1 MHKDRSSRRGKRRAS
16 GEAHGLAYRNG
27 SVAMMAALL
36 CASVA
41 ALALH
46 AASPLEPVAGILMD
60 RTPVPIAIPL
70 LQLLGPLA
78 RPLAL
83 WGAATIALNVGGLL
97 ALAYPRAEGY
107 PAPPSPLSQREG
119 REPVPARRSPS
130 PARWKRGIGGAKA
143 LRPLAALGLLIF
155 LVLGVV
161 PSGNPLVAVVLVVAY
176 AGMLHALTRPARS
189 RPPHPT
195 RVGFL
200 FGGVSSDAAH
210 PSKREVTR
218 RAPPSDPPSLM
229 KKLPLQGGHGS
240 SRRVFL
246 GHNARIIAGTA
257 ALIALLYVQPLVHEL
272 RTRVA
277 GRPLFDWKTPPPR
290 KPGFDLPG
298 LTPEV
303 TPVGAFYQMDEDLQ
317 RPDLDVDT
325 WTLTIEGLVQRPQ
338 QLRFADLLRLPRRDQ
353 WVTQRCISNT
363 VDGHWM
369 STALFSGVP
378 LTALLARAGLK
389 PGATAVLFRAPDGH
403 EEAIPLSVALDGR
416 VMLAYAMDGRLLEQ
430 VHGFPARALIPG
442 YYGFKS
448 VKWVETMRVTTNPR
462 QGFWEDEGWSPLPEV
477 QTVARIDVARR
488 GPAGLLVAGVAFA
501 GSRGIRAV
509 QVRVD
514 GGPWH
519 DAVLH
524 TPTLSGLTWAQWR
537 LILPPRALPPRGN
550 LTVQARGIDGHGHIQ
565 TAQRRFQQP
574 SGATGYHTVT
584 I

>member
-200 FGGVSSDAAH
+200 FGGVGRA
-210 PSKREVTR
+210 
-218 RAPPSDPPSLM
+218 APPLQTRGNTEGAALRPSL
-229 KKLPLQGGHGS
+229 S
-240 SRRVFL
+240 
-246 GHNARIIAGTA
+246 
-257 ALIALLYVQPLVHEL
+257 HEK
-272 RTRVA
+272 A
-277 GRPLFDWKTPPPR
+277 
-290 KPGFDLPG
+290 
-298 LTPEV
+298 
-303 TPVGAFYQMDEDLQ
+303 
-317 RPDLDVDT
+317 
-325 WTLTIEGLVQRPQ
+325 
-338 QLRFADLLRLPRRDQ
+338 
-353 WVTQRCISNT
+353 
-363 VDGHWM
+363 
-369 STALFSGVP
+369 
-378 LTALLARAGLK
+378 
-389 PGATAVLFRAPDGH
+389 
-403 EEAIPLSVALDGR
+403 
-416 VMLAYAMDGRLLEQ
+416 
-430 VHGFPARALIPG
+430 
-442 YYGFKS
+442 
-448 VKWVETMRVTTNPR
+448 
-462 QGFWEDEGWSPLPEV
+462 
-477 QTVARIDVARR
+477 
-488 GPAGLLVAGVAFA
+488 
-501 GSRGIRAV
+501 
-509 QVRVD
+509 
-514 GGPWH
+514 
-519 DAVLH
+519 
-524 TPTLSGLTWAQWR
+524 TPT
-537 LILPPRALPPRGN
+537 RG
-550 LTVQARGIDGHGHIQ
+550 TR
-565 TAQRRFQQP
+565 
-574 SGATGYHTVT
+574 
-584 I
+584 

>member
-27 SVAMMAALL
+27 SVAMVVALL

-46 AASPLEPVAGILMD
+46 AASPLEPVAGVLMD

-97 ALAYPRAEGY
+97 ALVYPRVEGHL
-107 PAPPSPLSQREG
+107 APPSPPSRG
-119 REPVPARRSPS
+119 KGGEPVPAHRSPS
-130 PARWKRGIGGAKA
+130 PMHQRGRIGGARA
-143 LRPLAALGLLIF
+143 LRPLAALTLLAF

-176 AGMLHALTRPARS
+176 AGILHALTRPTRS
-189 RPPHPT
+189 RPPHPRAGE
-195 RVGFL
+195 RV
-200 FGGVSSDAAH
+200 
-210 PSKREVTR
+210 EVR
-218 RAPPSDPPSLM
+218 
-229 KKLPLQGGHGS
+229 GS

-246 GHNARIIAGTA
+246 GHNARIITGTA

-338 QLRFADLLRLPRRDQ
+338 QLHFADLLRLLRRDQ

-378 LTALLARAGLK
+378 LSALLARVGLQ

-448 VKWVETMRVTTNPR
+448 VKWVETIRVTTNPR

-488 GPAGLLVAGVAFA
+488 VPAGLLVAGVAFA
-501 GSRGIRAV
+501 GARGIRAV

-514 GGPWH
+514 DGPWH

-550 LTVQARGIDGHGHIQ
+550 LTVQARGVDGRGHIQ
-565 TAQRRFQQP
+565 TAQHRVQQP

-584 I
+584 V